1 MIVSA
6 QPLGPQMLH
15 EAQQSASLNNTCHRP
30 HVTNTTVLVC
40 WGSHTSFTAAAI
52 AAAQALLIVVGNP
65 AVLMHDK
72 HWLALLLHCQ
82 AHGACVGQPM
92 PDLSEAEAAAAAAAG
107 GDSNTSGA
115 AAGSSSNGN
124 GSAFSASASSGL
136 QQEMEQLGRLMAS
149 IAISNGVD
157 DVAQQL
163 LLQDALGFSG
173 LVDEVGGGM
182 ARRE

>member
-1 MIVSA
+1 M
-6 QPLGPQMLH
+6 LG
-15 EAQQSASLNNTCHRP
+15 SF
-30 HVTNTTVLVC
+30 
-40 WGSHTSFTAAAI
+40 TSFVAAAI
-52 AAAQALLIVVGNP
+52 AAIAAVQALLIVVGNP

-92 PDLSEAEAAAAAAAG
+92 PDLSEAAAAAAGAG
-107 GDSNTSGA
+107 GDSNTPGA
-115 AAGSSSNGN
+115 AAAGGSSYSGN
-124 GSAFSASASSGL
+124 GGAFSTSASSGL
-136 QQEMEQLGRLMAS
+136 QQEMVQLGRLMAS
-149 IAISNGVD
+149 IAIRNGVD

-163 LLQDALGFSG
+163 LLQDTLGFSG